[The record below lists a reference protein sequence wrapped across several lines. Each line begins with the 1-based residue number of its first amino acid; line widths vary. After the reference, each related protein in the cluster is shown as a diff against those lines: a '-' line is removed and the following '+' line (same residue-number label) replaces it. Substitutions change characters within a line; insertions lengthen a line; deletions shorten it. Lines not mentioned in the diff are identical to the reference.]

1 LAFKNSKEP
10 NIIEHPVFGG
20 DVIEEPTK
28 ADDREWKE
36 ALQGCSSYG
45 HCETL
50 YSYDDSEF
58 DAAQRTAFI
67 NLLSTNL
74 DTVAADEGKLGK
86 DRHMLLPYRVYG
98 YLLLSRKWCKC
109 SPTVQLKY

>member
-1 LAFKNSKEP
+1 MIDFALAFKNSKPP
-10 NIIEHPVFGG
+10 NEIEHLYFGG
-20 DVIEEPTK
+20 DIIEEPTK
-28 ADDREWKE
+28 PDAREWKE
-36 ALQGCSSYG
+36 ALQGCASIG

-58 DAAQRTAFI
+58 DVSQRNAFI
-67 NLLSTNL
+67 SLPTTNL

-98 YLLLSRKWCKC
+98 YLLLSRKWCK
-109 SPTVQLKY
+109 